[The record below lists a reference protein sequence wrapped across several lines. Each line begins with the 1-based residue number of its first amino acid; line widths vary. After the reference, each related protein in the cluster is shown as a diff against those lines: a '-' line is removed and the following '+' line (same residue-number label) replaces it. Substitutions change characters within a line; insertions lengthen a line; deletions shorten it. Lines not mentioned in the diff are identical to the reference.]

1 MKKALIASLLAVLG
15 VFGSFADDYA
25 LAVPKGWI
33 KKESAAKAQYHN
45 GTGTFILTIDT
56 LPTSADTPD
65 SYVQFVKEQ
74 LKGAFKDISFG
85 TVINGEKDAYDTRD
99 LKYSVIAYGMTLKY
113 DVLYVFVNDKA
124 YTLTTSNLAGA
135 IDKQF
140 LADIDMFFSGFKI
153 K

>member
-1 MKKALIASLLAVLG
+1 MKKVLLASLLAVLS

-25 LAVPKGWI
+25 LSVPKGWI
-33 KKESAAKAQYHN
+33 RKESAAKAQYHN
-45 GTGTFILTIDT
+45 GSGTFILTIDT
-56 LPTSADTPD
+56 LPSNANTPD
-65 SYVQFVKEQ
+65 SYVQFIQEQ
-74 LKGAFKDISFG
+74 LKGAFKDISFE
-85 TVINGEKDAYDTRD
+85 TVSNGKKDAYDTRGMR
-99 LKYSVIAYGMTLKY
+99 YSVVTYGMTLKY

-140 LADIDMFFSGFKI
+140 LSDIEMFFSGFKI

>member
-1 MKKALIASLLAVLG
+1 MKKALLASLLAVLG

-25 LAVPKGWI
+25 LSVPKGWI

-56 LPTSADTPD
+56 LPPNANTPD

-74 LKGAFKDISFG
+74 LKGAFKDITFE
-85 TVINGEKDAYDTRD
+85 TVSNGKKDAYDTRE
-99 LKYSVIAYGMTLKY
+99 LRYSVIAYGMTLKY
-113 DVLYVFVNDKA
+113 DVLYVFVKDKA
-124 YTLTTSNLAGA
+124 YTLTTSNIAGA

-140 LADIDMFFSGFKI
+140 LSDVEMFFSGFKV